1 MSLGCQSR
9 TQLRTLGRRGSTAP
23 RDEGGDCNPALRGR
37 VVAEL
42 PLPSRRQ
49 CHGAEAAAVKRA
61 PPPLTPPPPTP
72 LEAWCARHETTVEDF
87 EQERLPRRIDH
98 TVRECEWRP
107 QGDEE

>member
-1 MSLGCQSR
+1 M
-9 TQLRTLGRRGSTAP
+9 
-23 RDEGGDCNPALRGR
+23 
-37 VVAEL
+37 
-42 PLPSRRQ
+42 
-49 CHGAEAAAVKRA
+49 KRA